1 MASFST
7 TTTDVMSTAV
17 VKIGSSS
24 ITDGRGRIDV
34 ASVAKLC
41 DEVGAARAA
50 GHRVVLVTSG
60 AIAAGLPAIGMSRD
74 DAPDM
79 ATLQAVSAI
88 GQSRL
93 MRVYDDLLG
102 ERGMVGGQI
111 LIAPRDFME
120 RSQYLHARSTLL
132 RLLELGVVPIV
143 NENDALAD
151 DEIRFGD
158 NDRIAAL
165 VAHLVSADLL
175 LLLTDAEGLFTADPR
190 IDANASLIEEVQEVD
205 AELEAA
211 AGGTGTS
218 RGSGGMASKLTAAKI
233 AAWSGV
239 RAVIASA
246 GRPGVVADAIDDV
259 GGVGTVVRPRAKRL
273 AARKLWIAFAVG
285 SSGRV
290 VVDVGART
298 ALLERHVSLLA
309 AGVLDVMGSFQPN
322 DAVEVT
328 GPDGKVFAK
337 GLVRLDAG
345 SLRKLAGRRTAD
357 LPTGTP
363 HEVVHR
369 DDLVLLP

>member
-1 MASFST
+1 
-7 TTTDVMSTAV
+7 MSTVV

-24 ITDGRGRIDV
+24 ITDERGAIAV
-34 ASVAKLC
+34 EAIAKLC
-41 DEVGAARAA
+41 DELAAARAA

-60 AIAAGLPAIGMSRD
+60 AIAAGLPAIGMTRA
-74 DAPDM
+74 DAPDTT
-79 ATLQAVSAI
+79 TLQAVSAI

-102 ERGMVGGQI
+102 ERGIVGGQI
-111 LIAPRDFME
+111 LIAPLDFME
-120 RSQYLHARSTLL
+120 RSQYLHARATLL

-175 LLLTDAEGLFTADPR
+175 LLLTDAPGLFTADPR
-190 IDANASLIEEVQEVD
+190 LDASASLIEEILEVD
-205 AELEAA
+205 AEIDAVV
-211 AGGTGTS
+211 GGTGTD
-218 RGSGGMASKLTAAKI
+218 RGSGGMASKLAAAKI

-239 RAVIASA
+239 RAVIAGA
-246 GRPGVVADAIDDV
+246 GRPGVVADALD
-259 GGVGTVVRPRAKRL
+259 GTPGVGTVLRPRVKRL
-273 AARKLWIAFAVG
+273 GARKLWIAFAVG
-285 SSGRV
+285 SSGTV
-290 VVDVGART
+290 FVDDGART
-298 ALLERHVSLLA
+298 ALVNRNVSLLA
-309 AGVLDVMGSFQPN
+309 AGVRAVVGSFQPM
-322 DAVEVT
+322 DAVELA

-337 GLVRLDAG
+337 GLVRLDATA
-345 SLRKLAGRRTAD
+345 LRALAGSKTAD

-369 DDLVLLP
+369 DDLVVLP